1 MSILWLTRSIGNP
14 QYDLTRAYLK
24 APVKTM
30 RSVSRAVIAIVLAC
44 QWAAAGDGSAASA
57 YPERAIRLVVGFP
70 AGGSSDAIARI
81 VQPSVEKQ
89 LGQTLVIENRP
100 GAGGAIAIGMVAKAP
115 PDGYLIGLGGAAGL
129 GISLGVQD
137 LTYDPRKD
145 LAPITGLASVPFIFA
160 VSNSLRGKTLRDIV
174 AMAKEPNKL
183 AVGHGGNGTLMHL
196 TSEMFNQMADTRL
209 ELVPYRGMAPVVTD
223 LVGGHM
229 PLGVVDPPSAMTA
242 IEGGLI
248 TPIAVCSARRYQR
261 LPDIPTVAEQ
271 GVPGFEATGWFG
283 IVAPAGTPV
292 DVVAKINA
300 AFVTALKDPA
310 IVERIHALGSDPMPM
325 APDEFSRFIESEA
338 KKWEMVVARAG
349 KK

>member
-1 MSILWLTRSIGNP
+1 
-14 QYDLTRAYLK
+14 
-24 APVKTM
+24 M

-44 QWAAAGDGSAASA
+44 QWAAIGSGSAASA

-81 VQPSVEKQ
+81 VQPNVEKQ

-129 GISLGVQD
+129 GVSLGVQENV
-137 LTYDPRKD
+137 TYDAHKD
-145 LAPITGLASVPFIFA
+145 LAPVTGLASVPFILA
-160 VSNSLRGKTLRDIV
+160 ASNSLRGKTLPDII
-174 AMAKEPNKL
+174 AMAKQPNKL
-183 AVGHGGNGTLMHL
+183 ALGHGGNGTLMHL
-196 TSEMFNQMADTRL
+196 TSEMFNQMADIRL

-223 LVGGHM
+223 LIGGHM

-248 TPIAVCSARRYQR
+248 TPIAVSSANRYPR
-261 LPDIPTVAEQ
+261 LPDTPTFAEQ
-271 GVPGFEATGWFG
+271 GLTGFEATGWFG
-283 IVAPAGTPV
+283 IVAPAGTPS
-292 DVVAKINA
+292 DVVAKINS
-300 AFVTALKDPA
+300 AFVTALSDPA
-310 IVERIHALGSDPMPM
+310 IVERIRGLGSDPMPM
-325 APDEFSRFIESEA
+325 APDEFSRFLESEA
-338 KKWEMVVARAG
+338 EKWETVAARAG

>member
-1 MSILWLTRSIGNP
+1 MANASKIL
-14 QYDLTRAYLK
+14 
-24 APVKTM
+24 
-30 RSVSRAVIAIVLAC
+30 IAIVLAC
-44 QWAAAGDGSAASA
+44 QLTGIGSGSAASA

-81 VQPSVEKQ
+81 VQPNVEKQ

-100 GAGGAIAIGMVAKAP
+100 GAGGAIAIGIVAKAP

-129 GISLGVQD
+129 GVSLGVQESV
-137 LTYDPRKD
+137 TYDARKD
-145 LAPITGLASVPFIFA
+145 LAPVTGLASVPFILA
-160 VSNSLRGKTLRDIV
+160 ASNSLRGKTLRDII
-174 AMAKEPNKL
+174 AMAKQPNKL
-183 AVGHGGNGTLMHL
+183 AIGYGGNGTLMHL

-223 LVGGHM
+223 LIGGHM

-248 TPIAVCSARRYQR
+248 TPIAVSSAHGYPC
-261 LPDIPTVAEQ
+261 LPGTPTFAEQ
-271 GVPGFEATGWFG
+271 GLPGFEATGWFG
-283 IVAPAGTPV
+283 IVAPAGTPQ
-292 DVVAKINA
+292 DVIVKINA

-310 IVERIHALGSDPMPM
+310 IAEQIRGLGSDPMPM
-325 APDEFSRFIESEA
+325 APDEFARFIESEA
-338 KKWEMVVARAG
+338 KKWETVAAKAG

>member
-1 MSILWLTRSIGNP
+1 MARTSKALTV
-14 QYDLTRAYLK
+14 LL
-24 APVKTM
+24 
-30 RSVSRAVIAIVLAC
+30 LAC
-44 QWAAAGDGSAASA
+44 QWAALESAFAASA

-70 AGGSSDAIARI
+70 AGGSSDAIARV
-81 VQPSVEKQ
+81 VQPSVERQ

-115 PDGYLIGLGGAAGL
+115 ADGYLLGLGGAAGL
-129 GISLGVQD
+129 GISLGVQESV
-137 LTYDPRKD
+137 TYDARKD
-145 LAPITGLASVPFIFA
+145 LAPVTGLASVPFILA
-160 VSNSLRGKTLRDIV
+160 ASNSLGKRSLRDII

-183 AVGHGGNGTLMHL
+183 AIGHGGNGTLMHL
-196 TSEMFNQMADTRL
+196 TAEMFNQMADTRI

-229 PLGVVDPPSAMTA
+229 PLGVIDPPSAMSA

-248 TPIAVCSARRYQR
+248 APIAVSSATRYQR
-261 LPDIPTVAEQ
+261 LPDVPTFAEQ

-283 IVAPAGTPV
+283 IVAPAATPD
-292 DVVAKINA
+292 DVIAKLNA

-310 IVERIHALGSDPMPM
+310 IVERIRALGSDPLPM
-325 APDEFSRFIESEA
+325 SPQEFSRFIESEA
-338 KKWEMVVARAG
+338 RKWETVAAKAG